1 MKKTGKNPS
10 PSAQTLSRQCLTPS
24 DTSQT
29 LHRHPA
35 DTPKFIIFD
44 GANLTSRGGIKKL
57 EQKKLV
63 KKNWSRKTVLRG
75 RFGLL
80 NGKDS
85 RQFGEAMLYC
95 SNWKGS
101 DHTLGCEKE
110 NGCKAGGV
118 PCFVAQVNGFIF
130 FTSVKSL

>member
-1 MKKTGKNPS
+1 MNFEKG
-10 PSAQTLSRQCLTPS
+10 
-24 DTSQT
+24 
-29 LHRHPA
+29 
-35 DTPKFIIFD
+35 
-44 GANLTSRGGIKKL
+44 
-57 EQKKLV
+57 EVKLV
-63 KKNWSRKTVLRG
+63 EVMWLWDRGQPLDSLPPDELCSRKTVLRG
-75 RFGLL
+75 LFGLL
-80 NGKDS
+80 NGKDF

>member
-1 MKKTGKNPS
+1 MH
-10 PSAQTLSRQCLTPS
+10 LLI
-24 DTSQT
+24 
-29 LHRHPA
+29 HPNY
-35 DTPKFIIFD
+35 FQSSVLIIKMWLWD
-44 GANLTSRGGIKKL
+44 RGQPLDSIPPDEL
-57 EQKKLV
+57 C
-63 KKNWSRKTVLRG
+63 SRKTVLR
-75 RFGLL
+75 RLFGLL
-80 NGKDS
+80 NGKDF

-110 NGCKAGGV
+110 NGCKAGRD